1 MTWIMLLSMLGLFS
15 IENPEKNKP
24 MENVNSEVKE
34 WFHQG
39 EWAGNLQIKPDESVN
54 IQEFYVQYHKQQK
67 LWKTAFEFL
76 KKSNLDSLKKGRYEL
91 IPDSLY
97 CNVDEYTTKNIEDTK
112 HEAHVKYADIQY
124 IIQGEEQI
132 DVYPLQ
138 GETAVVAYNKEKDI
152 AFYELSNKKL
162 RLANQ
167 DVFFIFF
174 PNDAHRPC
182 LKTNANSNVKKIVFK
197 VRIN

>member
-1 MTWIMLLSMLGLFS
+1 MKWIVLFIGLFFFPTVQFA
-15 IENPEKNKP
+15 NKNLMEKTK
-24 MENVNSEVKE
+24 SEIYTWYQQEE
-34 WFHQG
+34 WFN
-39 EWAGNLQIKPDESVN
+39 NLNIKPDDSIDKEELYF
-54 IQEFYVQYHKQQK
+54 QFHKNQK

-76 KKSNLDSLKKGRYEL
+76 KKTNLDSLKKGRYEL

-97 CNVDEYTTKNIEDTK
+97 CNVDEYTTKNMEDTK
-112 HEAHVKYADIQY
+112 HEAHVKFADIQY
-124 IIQGEEQI
+124 LIQGEEQI
-132 DVYPLQ
+132 DVYSLQ

-152 AFYELSNKKL
+152 AFYELSNNKL

-174 PNDAHRPC
+174 PKDAHRPC

>member
-1 MTWIMLLSMLGLFS
+1 MKWIMLFIGLFFFS
-15 IENPEKNKP
+15 TVQFAKKNLMEKTKSDIYSWYQQ
-24 MENVNSEVKE
+24 EE
-34 WFHQG
+34 WFN
-39 EWAGNLQIKPDESVN
+39 NLNIKPDDSIDKE
-54 IQEFYVQYHKQQK
+54 ELYLQYNKQQK

-76 KKSNLDSLKKGRYEL
+76 KNTNLDSLKKGRYEL

-112 HEAHVKYADIQY
+112 HEAHIKYADIQY
-124 IIQGEEQI
+124 LIQGEEQI

-138 GETAVVAYNKEKDI
+138 DETAVIAYNKEKDI

-174 PNDAHRPC
+174 PKDAHRPC

>member
-1 MTWIMLLSMLGLFS
+1 MILSMLGLFS

-24 MENVNSEVKE
+24 MENVNNEVKE
-34 WFHQG
+34 WFHRG
-39 EWAGNLQIKPDESVN
+39 EWAGNLTIKPDESVN
-54 IQEFYVQYHKQQK
+54 IQEFYVQYQKQQK

-76 KKSNLDSLKKGRYEL
+76 ETTNLDSLKNGRYEL

-97 CNVDEYTTKNIEDTK
+97 CNVDEYTTKNMEDTK

-124 IIQGEEQI
+124 LIRGEEQI

-138 GETAVVAYNKEKDI
+138 GETAVVAYNKQKDI

-174 PNDAHRPC
+174 PKDAHRPC